1 MKDVKSIGVLIAVS
15 FGFLSMLQAQS
26 SSTVP
31 TNPSAFAGTVEHI
44 KLHGKSLEHNLEH
57 DSADRDV
64 AIYLPSSYAMN
75 RSRRYPVVYFL
86 HGWTQSSEKWYGPT
100 EFWAKLPTIL
110 NNAFTKPGNREMIF
124 VTPDAFTR
132 YQGSFYSNSATTG
145 NWEDYIVRELIPY
158 VDAHYRT
165 IPERASRGLAGHSMG
180 GYGAIRIG
188 MRHPDVFSSIYL
200 LSACCMKFPDSFLLE
215 NGVKAEAARTPEQ
228 ADALETLPLLL
239 VAISVAWSP
248 NPNNPP
254 FFADLPVKDGKL
266 AEEIV
271 AKFHANEPLYMIDQ
285 YVGNLRELKDI
296 GMDVGNKDSHIAEAT
311 QQLDRVLTSYGIPHE
326 FEIYNGNHID
336 HIADR
341 IESKVVA
348 FFSRSLSF
356 DQHPAVTASKVNVD
370 AYPHSLSPDPV
381 QK

>member
-44 KLHGKSLEHNLEH
+44 KLHGKNLEHNLEH
-57 DSADRDV
+57 DSAGRDV

-75 RSRRYPVVYFL
+75 HSRRYPVVYFL

-228 ADALETLPLLL
+228 ADALETLPQLL

-248 NPNNPP
+248 NPDIRPSPP
-254 FFADLPVKDGKL
+254 IFLLRMASLPRKSL
-266 AEEIV
+266 A
-271 AKFHANEPLYMIDQ
+271 NSTPT
-285 YVGNLRELKDI
+285 N
-296 GMDVGNKDSHIAEAT
+296 
-311 QQLDRVLTSYGIPHE
+311 
-326 FEIYNGNHID
+326 
-336 HIADR
+336 
-341 IESKVVA
+341 
-348 FFSRSLSF
+348 RS
-356 DQHPAVTASKVNVD
+356 T
-370 AYPHSLSPDPV
+370 
-381 QK
+381 

>member
-1 MKDVKSIGVLIAVS
+1 MKDVKWIGVLIAVS

-31 TNPSAFAGTVEHI
+31 TNPSAFAGTVEHV
-44 KLHGKSLEHNLEH
+44 KLHGKSLEHNLEN
-57 DSADRDV
+57 DSADRDI

-100 EFWAKLPTIL
+100 EFWAKLPTVL
-110 NNAFTKPGNREMIF
+110 DNAFTKSGNREMIF

-132 YQGSFYSNSATTG
+132 YQGSFYSNSITTG
-145 NWEDYIVRELIPY
+145 NWEEYIVRELIPY

-228 ADALETLPLLL
+228 ADALETLPRLL

-285 YVGNLRELKDI
+285 YVRNLRDLKDI
-296 GMDVGNKDSHIAEAT
+296 GMDVGNKDSHIAEDT

-356 DQHPAVTASKVNVD
+356 DQHPSGNGIK
-370 AYPHSLSPDPV
+370 SER
-381 QK
+381 